1 MGWGCVGKHPR
12 VGAFVR
18 WVGLGQAAG
27 TGGGLGLPR
36 AAVQYLRGRYLL
48 CCEWFETSG
57 TVRTVPNI
65 VGHISKGYITV
76 PTVPYVSGVCVG
88 WTKNC
93 TVPYVSFPAREGAS
107 RCIGD
112 ERTVPQADTCQSE
125 RTWAAAGRGMMGRA
139 PRV

>member
-1 MGWGCVGKHPR
+1 MGWGCVGNRPR

-18 WVGLGQAAG
+18 WVGLGPAAG

-48 CCEWFETSG
+48 CCEWLETSG

-65 VGHISKGYITV
+65 VGHISKDYSTV
-76 PTVPYVSGVCVG
+76 PTVPYYLPYVPYRTYRTLRIRCVCG
-88 WTKNC
+88 LDEKC
-93 TVPYVSFPAREGAS
+93 TVPYVLFPVREGAS

-112 ERTVPQADTCQSE
+112 ERTVPQADT
-125 RTWAAAGRGMMGRA
+125 
-139 PRV
+139 